1 LNTRENVDVEAVL
14 ARSVLSYLANSE
26 GESEPQRLREVCS
39 ALIRF
44 LGLQLPG
51 HESWSKY
58 YWVDDILPTS
68 ATALSGELKVQG
80 LMVWGQSQQS
90 NEWIEPLYASL
101 RISKQGSQTLAYQ
114 KTVGMRD
121 ED

>member
-26 GESEPQRLREVCS
+26 VESEPQRLREVCS
-39 ALIRF
+39 ALTRF

-51 HESWSKY
+51 HKSWSKY

-80 LMVWGQSQQS
+80 LMVWGQSS
-90 NEWIEPLYASL
+90 RAMSGLSL
-101 RISKQGSQTLAYQ
+101 SLLLFLWERNKAARLSHIK
-114 KTVGMRD
+114 
-121 ED
+121 